1 MASDELP
8 ITPTG
13 TAPIATS
20 GVRMAALSVAVTGG
34 IGAGKSTV
42 SAALAGRG
50 AVLVDSDVLAR
61 EVVEP
66 GTAGLAAIMK
76 AFGDDVVAGGLSGGG
91 LDRAALA
98 GIIFSDPAARGT
110 LEGITHPLVRRRYA
124 DLLAAAPQHAIVVND
139 IPLVRDVQVAAGFQ
153 LVIGVG
159 VEDEE
164 LRVRR
169 LIDRGLAEKDARAR
183 IAAQISD
190 TDRRRLCDVWLDNSA
205 DVTDLHASIDPLW
218 QRLAEFASNRLALR
232 KAPWADRVL
241 SEPDPGWPDRATLLM
256 ARASQAVGGARVDHI
271 GSTAI
276 QGFPAK
282 NVIDLQLTVESL
294 EQAEQFAPA
303 LAAAGFP
310 GGPSGD
316 NAHPTGAEPWRKWLH
331 GNADPGQRVNLHVR
345 VKDTP
350 GWRWALLFPRWL
362 ASDATVAAEYL
373 RVKQNAVRQHAAG
386 TLHYPDAKEPWF
398 EQAYPRG
405 LAWADSI
412 GWVP

>member
-1 MASDELP
+1 MGSDDEP
-8 ITPTG
+8 VTPTG

-20 GVRMAALSVAVTGG
+20 EGRIPALSVAVTGG

-50 AVLVDSDVLAR
+50 AVLVDSDALAR

-66 GTAGLAAIMK
+66 ATPGLAAISE
-76 AFGDDVVAGGLSGGG
+76 AFGDGVIAGDGR

-98 GIIFSDPAARGT
+98 GVIFSDPAARRT
-110 LEGITHPLVRRRYA
+110 LEAITHPLVRRRYA
-124 DLLAAAPQHAIVVND
+124 ELRSAAPQTAIIVND
-139 IPLVRDVQVAAGFQ
+139 IPLVNDVQVAAGFQ

-159 VEDEE
+159 IQDEE

-169 LIDRGLAEKDARAR
+169 LIDRGLAEQDTRAR

-205 DVTDLHASIDPLW
+205 DITDLHACIDPLW
-218 QRLAEFASNRLALR
+218 QRLTEFASNRLALR
-232 KAPWADRVL
+232 KASWADRML
-241 SEPDPGWPDRATLLM
+241 TEPDPSWPDQAALLA
-256 ARASQAVGGARVDHI
+256 ARVSQAVGGARVDHI

-276 QGFPAK
+276 PGLPAK
-282 NVIDLQLTVESL
+282 NVIDLQLTAESL

-310 GGPSGD
+310 GRPTSD
-316 NAHPTGAEPWRKWLH
+316 NAHPVGAQPWRKWLH
-331 GNADPGQRVNLHVR
+331 GNADPGRRVNLHVR
-345 VKDTP
+345 VRDSP

-362 ASDATVAAEYL
+362 ASDTALAAEYL
-373 RVKQNAVRQHAAG
+373 QVKQNAAELQAAG
-386 TLHYPDAKEPWF
+386 TMNYPDAKEPWF

-405 LAWADSI
+405 LAWADST
-412 GWVP
+412 GWAP